1 MKREEIR
8 EFMDLVKACGT
19 SAAQET
25 GLDPRSGD
33 NAIRSEDIDKYKAM
47 RMILNEPELFDGFY
61 DFRGHL
67 LVLVKYLEALLDVL
81 YDEED
86 TLETWYQ
93 ELLQDPNMSEEE
105 RQFAVFE
112 FLFDELFKPEEY
124 IKE

>member
-19 SAAQET
+19 TAARET

-33 NAIRSEDIDKYKAM
+33 NAIRSKDIDKYKIM

-67 LVLVKYLEALLDVL
+67 HVLVKYLEALLDVL

-86 TLETWYQ
+86 ALETWYQ
-93 ELLQDPNMSEEE
+93 ELMQDPSMSEEE